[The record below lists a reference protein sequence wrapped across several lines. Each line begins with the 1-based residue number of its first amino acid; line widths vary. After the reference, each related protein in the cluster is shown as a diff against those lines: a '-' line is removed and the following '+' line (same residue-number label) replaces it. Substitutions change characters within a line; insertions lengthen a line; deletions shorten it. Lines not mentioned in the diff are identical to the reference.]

1 MKTAIFILTI
11 SILMEYGCA
20 QNNPQKCDGQILKN
34 TFSKDDPHALNFYR
48 QYSSFTDP
56 GEYKYLYKNLPDSL
70 PELCS
75 LIKSQFIHPFAE
87 LPQYREQ
94 IPKER
99 WNETL
104 KYPTV
109 KSILKGLVSYD
120 SRGLVKDR
128 KPENR
133 LVLACRENAILLASI
148 LKYRGI
154 PARVRGGYATYLI
167 PDFHT
172 NHAICEV
179 WNEHDRRW
187 MLVDPSTGMIDFS
200 RDKFDFGNDAWLK
213 MQNKE
218 IDPNLFGMPG
228 QHPGVLSINAIVC
241 TDLAFVLGTEYTIY
255 QYAPLLDYLFKNN
268 IQLTTEQIKILSR
281 ISELMKSL
289 DAENLSKLQDIYNN
303 TPQIQIT
310 KSFEPDL
317 KKSENSENNTK
328 AKNTS
333 INKQDVEFVNI
344 PGGTFM
350 MGSPVTEQGRKDD
363 EIQHQVTLSAFK
375 MSKFPI
381 TFEQYDL
388 FCDATG
394 RTKPYGREQGN
405 LPVTRITWYD
415 AAAFAEWMGCR
426 LPTEAEFEYAARA
439 KTTTPFYTGDCLTSE
454 QANFNG
460 EEPYTN
466 CAKSE
471 DRNKAMPVGSFPP
484 NAFGL
489 YDMHGNILQWCN
501 DWYGEYE
508 VDKKINP
515 KGSEKGANKIIRGGG
530 WHNAAWECR
539 SAYRGGV
546 GLYPGTRGTG
556 IGFRIVKDK

>member
-1 MKTAIFILTI
+1 MKTTVLIFMISILTI
-11 SILMEYGCA
+11 TGGNSQ
-20 QNNPQKCDGQILKN
+20 QNVKQTENIQ
-34 TFSKDDPHALNFYR
+34 FSGSVLDFYR

-56 GEYKYLYKNLPDSL
+56 GEYAYLYKNLPDSL

-75 LIKSQFIHPFAE
+75 LIKSQFIHPSEE
-87 LPQYREQ
+87 LPIYREQ

-99 WNETL
+99 WDESS
-104 KYPTV
+104 KYTTV
-109 KSILKGLVSYD
+109 KSILKGLLSYD

-167 PDFHT
+167 TDFHT

-179 WNEHDRRW
+179 WNENDKRW

-200 RDKFDFGNDAWLK
+200 RDKFDFSNDAWLK
-213 MQNKE
+213 MQKKE

-228 QHPGVLSINAIVC
+228 QHQGVLSIIAILG
-241 TDLAFVLGTEYTIY
+241 TDLAFILGTEYTIY
-255 QYAPLLDYLFKNN
+255 QYAPILDYAFKNN
-268 IQLTTEQIKILSR
+268 NQLTTEQIEILNR

-289 DAENLSKLQDIYNN
+289 DAKNLSKLQEIYNN

-310 KSFEPDL
+310 KTFEPDL
-317 KKSENSENNTK
+317 KKSENSENNAK
-328 AKNTS
+328 AKNAS
-333 INKQDVEFVNI
+333 INKPDIEFVDI
-344 PGGTFM
+344 PGGTFI

-375 MSKFPI
+375 MSKYPI

-394 RTKPYGREQGN
+394 RTKPWEQGN
-405 LPVTRITWYD
+405 LPVTRVTWYD
-415 AAAFAEWMGCR
+415 AAAFAEWVGCR

-471 DRNKAMPVGSFPP
+471 DRNKPLPVGSFPP
-484 NAFGL
+484 NAFEL

-501 DWYGEYE
+501 DWYGEYD
-508 VDKKINP
+508 VDEKINP
-515 KGSEKGANKIIRGGG
+515 RGPEKGANKIIRGGG

-546 GLYPGTRGTG
+546 GLNPGTRGTG